1 MQVVDAFAVPRV
13 QYDPV
18 RKLFHR
24 SSVAPQLQAD
34 AQVRHGLFV
43 AWGSSTCQLRPVAA
57 AWRCRRN

>member
-34 AQVRHGLFV
+34 AQVGTACL
-43 AWGSSTCQLRPVAA
+43 
-57 AWRCRRN
+57 